1 MVANKRIKIFILGL
15 SLVSAMFSYY
25 VWQVFKTPNF
35 NVSAKQDFALLVPE
49 GSNFTN
55 VLDTLK
61 KHDMVRDQLSFR
73 FLAKVMGVSNRV
85 RPGRYVISSE
95 MGNFELL
102 RKMRN
107 GKQDAIKVVINNF
120 RLKEDIAG
128 RLSKQLPFDSTYIY
142 RMLDSNEVVS
152 TYGFTS
158 ETISCLFIPD
168 TYEVFWTSDFAHFMK
183 KMQKAHDRFWNKNRV
198 SQAAKLGLTP
208 IQAGILASIVYGES
222 KESSEQ
228 ARIAGVYW
236 NRFKLNMVLQS
247 DPTVV
252 FAWKDFTIKRVTGKY
267 TAINSPYNTYRF
279 VGLPPGPIS
288 IPPRDV
294 IDKVLNLEKHNFIY
308 FCAKEDFS
316 GMHNF
321 AATYEEHMV
330 NAAKYQSALNALN
343 IH

>member
-1 MVANKRIKIFILGL
+1 MVANKRIKIFILGF
-15 SLVSAMFSYY
+15 SLVTAMFSYY

-35 NVSAKQDFALLVPE
+35 DVPAKQDFALLVPQ
-49 GSNFTN
+49 GANFKT

-61 KHDMVRDQLSFR
+61 KHDLVGDQLSFR
-73 FLAKVMGVSNRV
+73 FLAKVMGVVDRV
-85 RPGRYVISSE
+85 RPGRYVITSE

-107 GKQDAIKVVINNF
+107 GKQDAIKVVVNNF

-142 RMLDSNEVVS
+142 RMLDSNEVVAA
-152 TYGFTS
+152 YGFNK
-158 ETISCLFIPD
+158 ETIACLFIPD

-183 KMQKAHDRFWNKNRV
+183 KMQKAHDHFWNQKRV
-198 SQAAKLGLTP
+198 QQAEALGLTP

-228 ARIAGVYW
+228 ARVAGVYW
-236 NRFKLNMVLQS
+236 NRLKQNMVLQS

-267 TAINSPYNTYRF
+267 TAINSPYNTYRV

-294 IDKVLNLEKHNFIY
+294 IDKVLNLEKHAYIY

-321 AATYEEHMV
+321 AVTYEEHMV
-330 NAAKYQSALNALN
+330 NAAKYQSALNALK